1 MFRLR
6 DLKNGLYQIHKTK
19 GPAFE
24 GTPRSIFTEAIK
36 MGIVEQH
43 LAYAV
48 VTLDKKDH
56 DYADFTTQG
65 LFIATMKNKKS

>member
-24 GTPRSIFTEAIK
+24 GTPRSLFHQAMK
-36 MGIVEQH
+36 MGIPERQ
-43 LAYAV
+43 LTRAV
-48 VTLDKKDH
+48 TDLQNYND
-56 DYADFTTQG
+56 DYADFDDSGVLKYTK
-65 LFIATMKNKKS
+65 KNG